1 MWSDGHCGTGSRE
14 ERTSVSEMG
23 IVEGREGASV
33 ENPRRG
39 GRLLAW
45 GVLVGLLAL
54 ASYGAR
60 LSEAETPSDV
70 LYLWSTF
77 AGALIQYGIMLVLI
91 LAIARGFRS
100 PLLALE
106 RPAAIGRAVKLSVV
120 SFGVILVTAGLLG
133 QILDAGNEQGLVP
146 DAWDSSRAVP
156 FLANALV
163 VVLVAPFVEEL
174 LYRGLGMSLLFPF
187 LGPLLSIAI
196 TGLAFGLA
204 HGLVLGLPVLTI
216 FGITLGWL
224 RWKTGSV
231 YPGMVVHG
239 IFNGVALLAAVTL

>member
-1 MWSDGHCGTGSRE
+1 M
-14 ERTSVSEMG
+14 SETE
-23 IVEGREGASV
+23 IVEGMEESPPTS
-33 ENPRRG
+33 PRRG

-45 GVLVGLLAL
+45 GILVSLLVL
-54 ASYGAR
+54 ASYAAR
-60 LSEAETPSDV
+60 LSDAETPSDV

-91 LAIARGFRS
+91 LALSRGIRS
-100 PLLALE
+100 PLLALS
-106 RPAAIGRAVKLSVV
+106 RPAAMGRAVKLGAAA
-120 SFGVILVTAGLLG
+120 FGAILATAGLLG
-133 QILDAGNEQGLVP
+133 QVLDAGDEQGLVP
-146 DAWDSSRAVP
+146 DAWDGSRAVP

-187 LGPLLSIAI
+187 VGPLLSIVI

-224 RWKTGSV
+224 RWKTASV

-239 IFNGVALLAAVTL
+239 IFNGAALLAAVAL

>member
-1 MWSDGHCGTGSRE
+1 ME
-14 ERTSVSEMG
+14 
-23 IVEGREGASV
+23 IVEGREGAPV

-45 GVLVGLLAL
+45 GILVGLLAL

-60 LSEAETPSDV
+60 LSDAKTPSDV

-91 LAIARGFRS
+91 LAIARGFGS
-100 PLLALE
+100 PSLALE
-106 RPAAIGRAVKLSVV
+106 RPAAMGRVVRLGAV

-187 LGPLLSIAI
+187 VGPLCSIAI

-239 IFNGVALLAAVTL
+239 IFNGVAILAAVTL

>member
-1 MWSDGHCGTGSRE
+1 MF
-14 ERTSVSEMG
+14 VSEIETG
-23 IVEGREGASV
+23 ESVAADAST
-33 ENPRRG
+33 NIRRR

-45 GVLVGLLAL
+45 GILVGLLAL
-54 ASYGAR
+54 ASYAAR
-60 LSEAETPSDV
+60 LSDAETPSDV
-70 LYLWSTF
+70 LYLWTTF

-91 LAIARGFRS
+91 LAIARGFGS
-100 PLLALE
+100 PLLALD
-106 RPAAIGRAVKLSVV
+106 RPASIGRAVVLGAVAL
-120 SFGVILVTAGLLG
+120 GVILVAAGLLG
-133 QILDAGNEQGLVP
+133 QVLDAGDEQGLVP
-146 DAWDSSRAVP
+146 DAWDSSRAAP

-174 LYRGLGMSLLFPF
+174 LYRGLGMSLLVPF
-187 LGPLLSIAI
+187 VGPLFSIVI

-224 RWKTGSV
+224 RWKTESV

-239 IFNGVALLAAVTL
+239 IFNGAALLAAVTL

>member
-1 MWSDGHCGTGSRE
+1 
-14 ERTSVSEMG
+14 VSEIEEIG
-23 IVEGREGASV
+23 ESGEVTPPASS
-33 ENPRRG
+33 RRG

-45 GVLVGLLAL
+45 SVLVGLLAL

-60 LSEAETPSDV
+60 LSDAETPNDV

-91 LAIARGFRS
+91 LAIARGFGS
-100 PLLALE
+100 PLLARE
-106 RPAAIGRAVKLSVV
+106 RPSTIGRAVKLGAIA
-120 SFGVILVTAGLLG
+120 FGVILAATAALSPF
-133 QILDAGNEQGLVP
+133 LDAGDEQGLVP
-146 DAWDSSRAVP
+146 DAWDSSRALP

-174 LYRGLGMSLLFPF
+174 LYRGLGMSLLWPF
-187 LGPLLSIAI
+187 VGPLFSIAI

-239 IFNGVALLAAVTL
+239 IFNGAALLAAVAL

>member
-1 MWSDGHCGTGSRE
+1 
-14 ERTSVSEMG
+14 VSE
-23 IVEGREGASV
+23 IETDENGAV
-33 ENPRRG
+33 AAANDRRP

-60 LSEAETPSDV
+60 LSDTETPSDV
-70 LYLWSTF
+70 LYRWSTF
-77 AGALIQYGIMLVLI
+77 AGALIQYGIMLALI
-91 LAIARGFRS
+91 LAIARGFGS
-100 PLLALE
+100 PLLALD
-106 RPAAIGRAVKLSVV
+106 RPASIGRTVKLGVV
-120 SFGVILVTAGLLG
+120 ALGVILVMAGLLG
-133 QILDAGNEQGLVP
+133 QVLDAGDEQGLVP
-146 DAWDSSRAVP
+146 DAWDSSRAAP

-174 LYRGLGMSLLFPF
+174 LYRGLGMSLLVPF
-187 LGPLLSIAI
+187 VGPLLSIVI
-196 TGLAFGLA
+196 TGVAFGLA

-239 IFNGVALLAAVTL
+239 IFNGAALLAAVTL

>member
-1 MWSDGHCGTGSRE
+1 MP
-14 ERTSVSEMG
+14 
-23 IVEGREGASV
+23 GASSSACSRW
-33 ENPRRG
+33 RRTEP
-39 GRLLAW
+39 
-45 GVLVGLLAL
+45 
-54 ASYGAR
+54 AS
-60 LSEAETPSDV
+60 SDTETPGDV

-91 LAIARGFRS
+91 LAIARGLRS

-106 RPAAIGRAVKLSVV
+106 RPAALRSRREARRRSRSVV
-120 SFGVILVTAGLLG
+120 ILAAAGLLG
-133 QILDAGNEQGLVP
+133 QVLDAGDEQGLVP
-146 DAWDSSRAVP
+146 DGWDGSRAVP

-187 LGPLLSIAI
+187 VGPLFSIAI

-224 RWKTGSV
+224 RWKTSSV
-231 YPGMVVHG
+231 YPGMIVHG
-239 IFNGVALLAAVTL
+239 IFNGAALLAAVTL